1 MKNIFV
7 LTLAVVLTLALAVG
21 PLLLSAP
28 PAKANPILTVNLTSD
43 ATDRDLSDDRCDVS
57 AHPGSQCTLRAAL
70 REANNTPGADAIYFN
85 IPGGGVKTIRP
96 NNDLPFIT
104 QPVTING
111 YTQHGS
117 KPNSSGVGTNA
128 VLHIQLDGSKVA
140 DQMPEHGDGLHVHAP
155 HTVIR
160 GLAIGRFHEGIQVHR
175 PGHPGDGAHGAMA
188 DDVRITGCFIGTS
201 ASGTQARPNQTGIEV
216 HASRVFI
223 GGDRIDSRN
232 LISGNTEDGIRLVDP
247 MQTDARVLGN
257 WIGTDHT
264 GTAPLGNG
272 GSGIH
277 TGQSE
282 VHIGGDEIA
291 NIANTIRFNGG
302 DGVSVVSGKGTRI
315 LTNSISDNDGI
326 GIDLNDDGPTPN
338 DADDADSGANSTQ
351 NVPVITV
358 ATAAS
363 VEGTLPSTPNST
375 FSIRIFSNQG
385 GDEGQFFRGGPIAV
399 TTDAAGNGTF
409 TFTSNT
415 PIPTEETL
423 TATATS
429 GDGTSEF
436 SAAVTV
442 S

>member
-1 MKNIFV
+1 MKNLFV
-7 LTLAVVLTLALAVG
+7 LTLAVVLALATG
-21 PLLLSAP
+21 SLLLSAP

-57 AHPGSQCTLRAAL
+57 AHRGSQCTLRAAM
-70 REANNTPGADAIYFN
+70 REANNTPGRDAIYFN

-117 KPNSSGVGTNA
+117 RPNTAAGGTNA
-128 VLHIQLDGSKVA
+128 VLHIQLDGSRVTE
-140 DQMPEHGDGLHVHAP
+140 QMPEHGDGLHVHAP

-175 PGHPGDGAHGAMA
+175 PGHHPKGGAHGAMA
-188 DDVRITGCFIGTS
+188 NDARITGCFIGTS

-232 LISGNTEDGIRLVDP
+232 LISGNTGDGIRLIDP
-247 MQTDARVLGN
+247 MQTGARMLGN
-257 WIGTDHT
+257 WIGTDRS

-272 GSGIH
+272 GSGIR

-315 LTNSISDNDGI
+315 LTNSISDNGGL
-326 GIDLNDDGPTPN
+326 GIDLNDNGPTLN
-338 DADDADSGANSTQ
+338 DAGDTDGGANSTQ
-351 NVPVITV
+351 NFPVITV
-358 ATAAS
+358 ASATS
-363 VEGTLPSTPNST
+363 IQGTLNSTPNST
-375 FSIRIFSNQG
+375 FSVRIFSNPG

-409 TFTSNT
+409 TFTPDTS
-415 PIPTEETL
+415 IPTGETV
-423 TATATS
+423 TATATR
-429 GDGTSEF
+429 GNGTSEF
-436 SAAVTV
+436 SAAVPVT
-442 S
+442 